1 MAVGI
6 IATLK
11 VQDGKQADFEA
22 AFAKMQD
29 VVKAEEPG
37 CLLYSLCQDKDDPT
51 TYRVME
57 QYTDEDAR
65 KTHGRSPAF
74 GEAAAPVGGCLAG
87 APELIEVNIV
97 S

>member
-6 IATLK
+6 ISTLK
-11 VQDGKQADFEA
+11 VQDGKQAEFEA

-29 VVKAEEPG
+29 VVKADEPG
-37 CLLYSLCQDKDDPT
+37 CLLYALCQDKDDAT

-57 QYTDEDAR
+57 QYADEDAR
-65 KTHGRSPAF
+65 KVHGRSEGF
-74 GEAAAPVGGCLAG
+74 GAAAAPIGACLAG
-87 APELIEVNIV
+87 APELVEVNIV